1 MTYVVINLSSAD
13 RLKEEREAKN
23 LTQEALSEIGD
34 IHIRVQLRYE
44 KGETVPNLKY
54 LAKLAAI
61 GFDIQY
67 IVTGVRSG
75 AQTISEEENKLIA
88 YFKNM
93 SPSKQAAMMIVAES
107 MAEELPKRVKKKPA

>member
-44 KGETVPNLKY
+44 KGETVPNLK
-54 LAKLAAI
+54 
-61 GFDIQY
+61 
-67 IVTGVRSG
+67 
-75 AQTISEEENKLIA
+75 
-88 YFKNM
+88 
-93 SPSKQAAMMIVAES
+93 
-107 MAEELPKRVKKKPA
+107 